1 VIVQILKDLLFPNG
15 IQIRAGAVLNVPD
28 DVGKELIDLG
38 KARPH
43 EKPGP
48 REYKDVEPGL
58 APGDPLPPPIP
69 YVRVP
74 TDPQPA
80 ASYEP
85 GAYEDQ
91 DNFVRNLVTF
101 AYPGGYSWW
110 DGSTDTTP
118 PPPVTPSDSANSRAP
133 VVALAD
139 IKLHCKIETDQT
151 VEDSLL
157 TNLEMAARLHTEN
170 YLRYQID
177 ASVGEN
183 IKQALLLLVAH
194 LYRNRE
200 AVTSGRAAV
209 GAELPLG
216 YQALLYPERD
226 FPIY

>member
-1 VIVQILKDLLFPNG
+1 MTIQILKDLLFPNG

-28 DVGKELIDLG
+28 EVGKELIDSG

-48 REYKDVEPGL
+48 REIKGGGRMN
-58 APGDPLPPPIP
+58 PGDPLPPPIP

-101 AYPGGYSWW
+101 AYPYGYSWW
-110 DGSTDTTP
+110 DDSTATP
-118 PPPVTPSDSANSRAP
+118 PPPVVPSDSASGRAP
-133 VVALAD
+133 VLTLD
-139 IKLHCKIETDQT
+139 QIKLHCHIEQDQT
-151 VEDSLL
+151 VEDPLL

-177 ASVGEN
+177 DQVGEN
-183 IKQALLLLVAH
+183 IKQAMLLLVAH

-200 AVTSGRAAV
+200 AVTSGRAAI

-216 YQALLYPERD
+216 YEALLFPERD